1 MKTSLDHLPESK
13 QQELHTISTILRDTL
28 EDYLQ
33 GKTKRKTEYRILKII
48 LFGSHAKGNWVN
60 DPENGYIS
68 DYDILVIVNKPA
80 LVDEDIVWQRAEE
93 QIGRK
98 VSSAPLGLIVHD
110 LEDVNNRLHQGHY
123 FFKDIR
129 DEGIELYAATPRPLA
144 TPGNLS
150 EEERREIAQQYYEQW
165 TASAD
170 DFYVCYE
177 LMMQKSHLKTAAFHL
192 HQVAEKALSC
202 TLLTCTSYLP
212 KTHNIEKLQH
222 LCIQIDPEFTG
233 LFPLDTK
240 FHRRSFRRLQRA
252 YVEARYS
259 LHYEITE
266 EELKYLESE
275 VNKLKALVEKV
286 CQTRLV

>member
-48 LFGSHAKGNWVN
+48 LFGSHAKGNWVS
-60 DPENGYIS
+60 DPDNGYIS

-150 EEERREIAQQYYEQW
+150 EEERREIAQKNFTQW
-165 TASAD
+165 FSSAD
-170 DFYVCYE
+170 DSHAMYRYA
-177 LMMQKSHLKTAAFHL
+177 QKDSRIKQAAFEL
-192 HQVAEKALSC
+192 HQTTERLYACALLVC
-202 TLLTCTSYLP
+202 TNYLP

-222 LCIQIDPEFTG
+222 LCIQIDPEFTD

-240 FHRRSFRRLQRA
+240 FHRRCFRRLQRA

-275 VNKLKALVEKV
+275 VAKLKVLVEKV